1 MSDSTSTGR
10 VPDVTAGM
18 NTPTSGGHARFT
30 AQMVTLVTEET
41 KARVLALAGVRKVG
55 YGEVV
60 REALDR
66 TLPTIAEN
74 EARLNEGRTGWY
86 PWDEGDGEA
95 VTAQLTIMGT
105 PAQDELA
112 KRIAAARRINNKRER
127 IRMRMAREPMEVQ
140 PRRSVTRADVIRR
153 SLDLV
158 LSDME
163 REQAKREL
171 RERQAAEDRAAL
183 AARLPVNDSTDGTE

>member
-18 NTPTSGGHARFT
+18 NAPTSGGHARYT
-30 AQMVTLVTEET
+30 AQMVTLVTPET
-41 KARVLALAGVRKVG
+41 KAHVLRLADARKVG
-55 YGEVV
+55 YGEIV

-66 TLPTIAEN
+66 TLPGIAED

-86 PWDEGDGEA
+86 PWDEENGDA

-153 SLDLV
+153 ALDLV

-163 REQAKREL
+163 REQL
-171 RERQAAEDRAAL
+171 VRERDTRRAELERAKL
-183 AARLPVNDSTDGTE
+183 AARLPVNDSTDGTG